1 MATKKAP
8 AAKKAP
14 AKRGEQKTKL
24 DALGID
30 TVCER
35 IEAGESVGAIADAL
49 GIPKRTMWDWIDADS
64 ARSARVRA
72 SREKSAEAEDD
83 KAEAVLA
90 GLTAA
95 STPAEVARARELAS
109 HYRWRASKRNPKTY
123 GDKLDLNHSGK
134 VDLTDDQVATRLDIL
149 LQKAA
154 HNKQN

>member
-1 MATKKAP
+1 MGVRKP
-8 AAKKAP
+8 PAKKTP

-35 IEAGESVGAIADAL
+35 IEAGESVGAIADSL
-49 GIPKRTMWDWIDADS
+49 GIPKRTMWDWIDVDG

-90 GLTAA
+90 VLKAD

-134 VDLTDDQVATRLDIL
+134 VELSDEQVATRLDIL

-154 HNKQN
+154 QNKKN

>member
-1 MATKKAP
+1 MTVKKTP
-8 AAKKAP
+8 AKK
-14 AKRGEQKTKL
+14 GEQKTKL
-24 DALGID
+24 DAIGID
-30 TVCER
+30 SVCER
-35 IEAGESVGAIADAL
+35 IEAGESVGAIADSL
-49 GIPKRTMWDWIDADS
+49 GIPKRTMWDWVDADG

-134 VDLTDDQVATRLDIL
+134 IEMTDDQVEARLALL
-149 LQKAA
+149 LQKASA
-154 HNKQN
+154 NKES